1 MMRPILTSVL
11 LLIAMGGPLAS
22 AADRCTGFKWDVSL
36 ELALFDTAAV
46 AIAAGKND
54 ASAPTVAPGHLYQV
68 QLIPQSEA
76 VFSVTPG
83 RATSAAGAYA
93 GVAALKLKKP
103 GTYRVA
109 VDAPLWIDVAESGK
123 LASVTD
129 FQGQQNCDG
138 PHKIVAFDLSG
149 ARRYVLQLSGSA
161 NATIRLTVTTAP
173 ARKL

>member
-1 MMRPILTSVL
+1 MRTLLATVL
-11 LLIAMGGPLAS
+11 LSIALCGAPLF
-22 AADRCTGFKWDVSL
+22 AADRCTGFKWDVTR
-36 ELALFDTAAV
+36 ELALFDTPGV
-46 AIAAGKND
+46 AIAAGKSD
-54 ASAPTVAPGHLYQV
+54 AEAPTIAPDHLYRV
-68 QLIPQSEA
+68 QLIPQSGA

-93 GVAALKLKKP
+93 GVAALKLKTP

-138 PHKIVAFDLSG
+138 PHKIVAFELRG

-161 NATIRLTVTTAP
+161 SASVRLTVTPVPVRTQ
-173 ARKL
+173 